1 MREEN
6 TISGTGD
13 LPLSEKINMLEKQ
26 LNIHL
31 TIHDLRGLLTL
42 DMRDH
47 ILPGRRWHRCPYC
60 WEGRFENDSWGVNC
74 TKDCMRLPHSRSQ
87 RDPSPYWKK
96 CWKGV
101 WELVVPISRNGQ
113 IMLLLYA
120 GLFRDEKNSLPPEV
134 KALPEFHRNYYR
146 NLPLKKSVNT
156 IQMVTV
162 LEFFGSALLLEL
174 EKAGSIED
182 ISPRN
187 MNEIINRFILQ
198 YASQDITLGDLAKH
212 LSLSKS
218 RAGHA
223 VKQYCGKSFGELL
236 REERLNRAIN
246 LLTVMPQISINELA
260 LSVGY
265 HDPAYF
271 MRLFSK
277 KFGMGPRAYQKK
289 HNIVDDSVFVHK
301 K

>member
-1 MREEN
+1 MAEEN
-6 TISGTGD
+6 AIADSTSLT
-13 LPLSEKINMLEKQ
+13 LAEKIDLLEKQ

-60 WEGRFENDSWGVNC
+60 WEGRFGNELWGVDC
-74 TKDCMRLPHSRSQ
+74 TIDCMRQPHRRCQ
-87 RDPSPYWKK
+87 LDPSPYWKK

-101 WELVVPISRNGQ
+101 WELVVPIARNGQ
-113 IMLLLYA
+113 SMLLLFA
-120 GLFRDEKNSLPPEV
+120 GVFRDEKPLMPPEV

-146 NLPLKKSVNT
+146 DLPLKKSVNT
-156 IQMVTV
+156 LQLITM
-162 LEFFGSALLLEL
+162 LEFFGNALLFEL
-174 EKAGSIED
+174 EKAGSIKD
-182 ISPRN
+182 ISRRN
-187 MNEIINRFILQ
+187 MSEIIKRFILQ
-198 YASQDITLGDLAKH
+198 NASQDITLGDLAKY

-236 REERLNRAIN
+236 REERLNRAVN
-246 LLTVMPQISINELA
+246 LLTTAPQISIRELA

-265 HDPAYF
+265 NDSAYF
-271 MRLFSK
+271 MRLFSR
-277 KFGMGPRAYQKK
+277 KFGMGPRAYQQKLQK
-289 HNIVDDSVFVHK
+289 G
-301 K
+301 

>member
-1 MREEN
+1 MTEEKVS
-6 TISGTGD
+6 TAAAALT
-13 LPLSEKINMLEKQ
+13 LSEKINLLEKQ
-26 LNIHL
+26 LDIHL
-31 TIHDLRGLLTL
+31 TIHDLRGILSL

-60 WEGRFENDSWGVNC
+60 WEGRFENDFWSVSC
-74 TKDCMRLPHSRSQ
+74 TNDCMKLPHLRSQ

-101 WELVVPISRNGQ
+101 WELVVPIFRNGQ

-120 GLFRDEKNSLPPEV
+120 GVFRDEKPSLPPEV
-134 KALPEFHRNYYR
+134 KALPEFHRQYYR
-146 NLPLKKSVNT
+146 SLPLKKSVDT
-156 IQMVTV
+156 VQMITM

-174 EKAGSIED
+174 EKADSIED

-198 YASQDITLGDLAKH
+198 NASQDITLGDLAKH

-236 REERLNRAIN
+236 REERLNRAVN
-246 LLTVMPQISINELA
+246 LLTLMQSISIRELS

-265 HDPAYF
+265 RDPAYF

-289 HNIVDDSVFVHK
+289 LQFS
-301 K
+301 